1 MSSTFSMTL
10 VQSASPTDCNLA
22 FQINST
28 LPSPAHLV
36 SNKNGEQGS
45 QSQHLCDM
53 WRDIQGAH
61 NWNGLL
67 DPMDPILKSEVLRY
81 GNMAKVCYDAF
92 DGESSSKH
100 YGECK
105 YSKTSLFDKMGMSEC
120 GYRATK
126 YIYANTNV
134 LAAPFVE
141 KAKDRAVWL
150 GFIAVCESE
159 KEIRRLG
166 RRDIVVA
173 WRGTQTTQEW
183 IQDLR
188 DFLIPARLSYKCERT
203 SKDHGAAIAIAN
215 DGVRIETGFLSC
227 YTSIISHEDSKGKS
241 VNKSARGLV
250 NAEIR
255 RLLNVYK
262 NEIDNLSITFTGHSL
277 GAALTT
283 LSAYDTKNIL
293 KANCYNNIPVTVFS
307 FASPRVGNLSFAK
320 KVEDIGLKVMRLVNK
335 GDVVPKVPGVF
346 MNEKMGFLSRWLSW
360 LPWTYFH
367 VGVEVSLGNNSSSHQ
382 KSVAYYHH
390 LEVYLRLLAGC
401 KEDNN

>member
-10 VQSASPTDCNLA
+10 LQADSSTDCNITS
-22 FQINST
+22 QTNSPLT
-28 LPSPAHLV
+28 
-36 SNKNGEQGS
+36 KDGEQES
-45 QSQHLCDM
+45 QSQNLCDM

-67 DPMDPILKSEVLRY
+67 DPMDPILKAEVLRY
-81 GNMAKVCYDAF
+81 GNLAKVCYDAF
-92 DGESSSKH
+92 DGESSSIH
-100 YGECK
+100 YGQCK
-105 YSKTSLFDKMGMSEC
+105 YTKTSLFDKMGMSEC

-134 LAAPFVE
+134 LASLFGE
-141 KAKDRAVWL
+141 NAKDKAVWL

-203 SKDHGAAIAIAN
+203 SKEHEAATAIAN
-215 DGVRIETGFLSC
+215 DGVRIESGFLSC
-227 YTSIISHEDSKGKS
+227 YTSTFSHEDSKGKS
-241 VNKSARGLV
+241 FNKSARGLLIS
-250 NAEIR
+250 EIR

-262 NEIDNLSITFTGHSL
+262 NEIVNLSITFTGHSL
-277 GAALTT
+277 GAALAT
-283 LSAYDTKNIL
+283 LSAYDVKKLLN
-293 KANCYNNIPVTVFS
+293 ANCYNIIPVIVFS
-307 FASPRVGNLSFAK
+307 FASPRVGNVSFAK
-320 KVEDIGLKVMRLVNK
+320 NVEDIGLKVLRLVNK

-346 MNEKMGFLSRWLSW
+346 VNEKMGYLSRWLSW
-360 LPWTYFH
+360 LPWAYFH
-367 VGVEVSLGNNSSSHQ
+367 VGVELCLGKNSSFLLHPNC
-382 KSVAYYHH
+382 VAYLHN
-390 LEVYLRLLAGC
+390 LDVYLRLLDGYN
-401 KEDNN
+401 EDNN